1 MNKKLDI
8 VKKCKGNLLNKN
20 LEIISDCYHQSKR
33 SEDSEVL
40 QPAKRRRDPHNLQYL
55 LHMTLGWS
63 RYEDC
68 KNIPLHD
75 T

>member
-63 RYEDC
+63 KYKDC
-68 KNIPLHD
+68 KNILLHD